1 MEDVAD
7 RQRKG
12 FLMTTRRQF
21 LIGISAALVSSPA
34 IVRAESLMQVRG
46 IVMPLHQNY
55 YGWCDRLAINL
66 HYHSG
71 ELRGSALIRLI
82 DEGLLK
88 HVPPAILAYD
98 LARWGTAQLSST
110 AREERRRI
118 LWPPVKRRAAS
129 GICLQ
134 KGVTA
139 PIAQR
144 NLFSSLAQSASI
156 RAGHFITFHKRLVRK
171 PCNRPLAT
179 RLAEHFI
186 LCRNRKS
193 EGVQGQITRPSM
205 HTTAICLP
213 RCSTCRGLRPASR
226 QRAIHSRLCLC
237 IGASDHRPSSVDVRF
252 FPTRCCASFVWSR
265 IS

>member
-46 IVMPLHQNY
+46 IVVPLPQNY

-71 ELRGSALIRLI
+71 ELRGPALIRLI

-88 HVPPAILAYD
+88 HIPPAILAYD
-98 LARWGTAQLSST
+98 LTRWGTAQLSAT

-118 LWPPVKRRAAS
+118 LWPPVKKLDLAHNPYSYDWSYSKPLCDQLSHYTSR
-129 GICLQ
+129 
-134 KGVTA
+134 KGA
-139 PIAQR
+139 
-144 NLFSSLAQSASI
+144 
-156 RAGHFITFHKRLVRK
+156 
-171 PCNRPLAT
+171 
-179 RLAEHFI
+179 
-186 LCRNRKS
+186 
-193 EGVQGQITRPSM
+193 
-205 HTTAICLP
+205 
-213 RCSTCRGLRPASR
+213 
-226 QRAIHSRLCLC
+226 
-237 IGASDHRPSSVDVRF
+237 
-252 FPTRCCASFVWSR
+252 
-265 IS
+265 